1 MGDRHLYRDATNTT
15 VFFDERIIW
24 KWMAWSLGRL
34 LSFTSRGAFHFHVMC
49 SSEWSWSRSNHG
61 SEAVCSL
68 QDPARSFSSTS
79 STRGGLLSFHLI
91 CLRNVG
97 FVPGLGLGGP
107 SLGSTHVRRI
117 DPGPL
122 ESLGGHPLRE
132 ARGRRVKTGRR
143 HRKHGIPWDPFF
155 SYPGQVGSFA
165 TLLLGDSSW
174 WNVKLY
180 FPDLSGKLRESVDV
194 QNFKDSHNGL
204 RSICGPR
211 RNLPRSIEQELCM
224 NNIYLRKNNEPGPSK
239 GVSRGVH

>member
-143 HRKHGIPWDPFF
+143 HRKHGIPSFPTQDKWDHLQHFFWGTQAGGTLSFTFLIFPGNSGSLSTCRISRTPTMGFGPFAAH
-155 SYPGQVGSFA
+155 GG
-165 TLLLGDSSW
+165 T
-174 WNVKLY
+174 
-180 FPDLSGKLRESVDV
+180 FPD
-194 QNFKDSHNGL
+194 
-204 RSICGPR
+204 RS
-211 RNLPRSIEQELCM
+211 
-224 NNIYLRKNNEPGPSK
+224 SK
-239 GVSRGVH
+239 SCA